1 MTMLGEKTYT
11 VERVAAGSFV
21 VGAWTDGAATTTNV
35 RGSWQPV
42 SGRTRQNLPEGIRN
56 QTSAIL
62 YCDAFQTALQ
72 TSNLAAKTRA
82 DVIQRD
88 GRRYEVLT
96 EIDLTDHAAPTRHRA
111 YALGEIGTDEEG
123 RR

>member
-1 MTMLGEKTYT
+1 MTMLGQKTYT

-21 VGAWTDGAATTTNV
+21 AGAWTDGAATTTTV
-35 RGSWQPV
+35 LGSWQPV
-42 SGRTRQNLPEGIRN
+42 GGRIRQNLPEGIRN
-56 QTSAIL
+56 QTTAIL
-62 YCDAFQTALQ
+62 YCDSFQTTLQ